1 MIRLKS
7 FVFEGI
13 HGITDQL
20 KTLKEEIKRSK
31 SKKVYMLKDFKWAS
45 ILLLSPSACIDVHSP
60 YLQVVGHITSLTLL

>member
-31 SKKVYMLKDFKWAS
+31 SKKVHVYMLKDFKWPS
-45 ILLLSPSACIDVHSP
+45 ILLLSPSACIDVHIALICRS
-60 YLQVVGHITSLTLL
+60 